1 MRRLEGLLSPVFGDR
16 ALFSE
21 AMYNSGQQCPV
32 SRARPTPIKVATWNI
47 GSVQTNPLE
56 FSDDSDHRFTH
67 FLAEFQSTAEALEAS
82 GSTIGDI
89 LCEAFPFSVRS
100 SLLGNYRV
108 LGLPSPE
115 SSAEAFD
122 FLAKLRVWSGFL
134 SSKNIGDSRI
144 ISWPDR
150 FTNVFGNGRCRPSM
164 ISCYT
169 EELSPSKAWLDSWI
183 RFMADAHIPTLSVEK
198 YNVASPY
205 RENYRAFS
213 VVGLAVFDSLL
224 IAIAE
229 RTSVDWR
236 DMRLGRIKC
245 VSQRPQQL
253 VNYIVQHLLRAE
265 DVIML
270 QEVSDDIQ
278 SRILSVD
285 EAEGYELIAESNSS
299 GAKQRSVILIKKG
312 CGLEID
318 VAASERV
325 REAMRTEGER
335 RGLAS
340 GDLSV
345 AVVSTQ
351 NDHPLLLA
359 SFHGD
364 TNGRLTIPTLKV
376 LSSLGLPLLVG
387 VDANCYANPTPG
399 NLAVVDFLK
408 AVTDTGL
415 YHTQPLTTTR
425 NLRTPLQA
433 QSAKT
438 NVFDENPK
446 DYILLT
452 NAGMTIEKS
461 SVDDGGSGGHSL
473 PNLRFPSDH
482 AIVEAETVWSPMVR
496 VLRLL
501 LWPLTSGNFSNYNAH
516 LECPGGIDDC
526 LTEDFFRDLA
536 QFQATYDWA
545 GRTGVSAALPRR
557 DQLPD
562 FTTAPTSTVS
572 RYMREDL
579 NLSQYFLTSIYRLCV
594 EPYLDRLDASGG
606 APKCPAPLA
615 DIMLNALLAL
625 ETRFEGPSEARELY
639 QRAVS
644 LVTAASE
651 AGDSS
656 VEYLLADWQLDTPY
670 TYPALLGLAQPSP
683 ESFSS
688 FKVYVYEPPEEI
700 FTGLQQSSLLC
711 GMGQWGVE
719 VLVHKWLLSNANRTK
734 DPSDADLFY
743 VPVYGT
749 CLQTRNGMG
758 LQSMTAEVYEPLFK
772 WLLNSPWWQR
782 RDGADHIFL
791 FADGQGAYQFTF
803 YDILRPNPIL
813 LLVEGRCPTWNEP
826 IGDHLDVKLC
836 YSPWKD
842 IIIPGH
848 TDHGRAMYMRQ
859 HARPLE
865 ERDILLT
872 FHGRH
877 GGVHEG
883 YKRCEVR
890 NALVSELS
898 QYPDVSVGGF
908 IGNYLEIK
916 GRSRFCM
923 APAGTSP
930 WTNHLYESF
939 FAGCIPVILSDDFI
953 LPFTA
958 FLNWSQLS
966 IRWPEERIAELYPFL
981 KSIPDE
987 TVATF
992 MHNVNAAACWFDWWS
1007 DADDCSPYVAIANE
1021 LGDRASRVKN
1031 LGVSQNSAAGKFWN
1045 TPEEIVRRAG
1055 KRRSRFHVY
1064 SEQPFRMLTD
1074 DISHDSIWR

>member
-1 MRRLEGLLSPVFGDR
+1 
-16 ALFSE
+16 
-21 AMYNSGQQCPV
+21 
-32 SRARPTPIKVATWNI
+32 
-47 GSVQTNPLE
+47 
-56 FSDDSDHRFTH
+56 
-67 FLAEFQSTAEALEAS
+67 
-82 GSTIGDI
+82 
-89 LCEAFPFSVRS
+89 
-100 SLLGNYRV
+100 
-108 LGLPSPE
+108 
-115 SSAEAFD
+115 
-122 FLAKLRVWSGFL
+122 
-134 SSKNIGDSRI
+134 
-144 ISWPDR
+144 
-150 FTNVFGNGRCRPSM
+150 
-164 ISCYT
+164 
-169 EELSPSKAWLDSWI
+169 
-183 RFMADAHIPTLSVEK
+183 
-198 YNVASPY
+198 
-205 RENYRAFS
+205 
-213 VVGLAVFDSLL
+213 
-224 IAIAE
+224 E
-229 RTSVDWR
+229 R
-236 DMRLGRIKC
+236 
-245 VSQRPQQL
+245 Q
-253 VNYIVQHLLRAE
+253 
-265 DVIML
+265 
-270 QEVSDDIQ
+270 
-278 SRILSVD
+278 
-285 EAEGYELIAESNSS
+285 
-299 GAKQRSVILIKKG
+299 
-312 CGLEID
+312 
-318 VAASERV
+318 
-325 REAMRTEGER
+325 
-335 RGLAS
+335 GLAS

-345 AVVSTQ
+345 AVVTTP
-351 NDHPLLLA
+351 NDNPLLLA

-364 TNGRLTIPTLKV
+364 TNGRLTIPTLRV
-376 LSSLGLPLLVG
+376 LSSLGLPLLAG
-387 VDANCYANPTPG
+387 VDANCYANATSG

-438 NVFDENPK
+438 NVLDENPK

-461 SVDDGGSGGHSL
+461 SVDDGGSGRHSL

-482 AIVEAETVWSPMVR
+482 AIVKAEIDWSPMVR

-501 LWPLTSGNFSNYNAH
+501 LWPLTSGSFSNYNAH

-536 QFQATYDWA
+536 LFQAT
-545 GRTGVSAALPRR
+545 
-557 DQLPD
+557 
-562 FTTAPTSTVS
+562 
-572 RYMREDL
+572 YMREDL

-594 EPYLDRLDASGG
+594 EPYLDRLDASGE

-625 ETRFEGPSEARELY
+625 ETRFEGASEARKLY

-656 VEYLLADWQLDTPY
+656 VEHLLADWQLDTPH

-683 ESFSS
+683 VSFSS
-688 FKVYVYEPPEEI
+688 LKVYVYEPPEDI

-803 YDILRPNPIL
+803 YDILRSNPIL

-826 IGDHLDVKLC
+826 IGDHLDVKQC

-848 TDHGRAMYMRQ
+848 TDRGRAMYMRQ

-883 YKRCEVR
+883 YQRCEVR

-916 GRSRFCM
+916 GRSRFCI

-939 FAGCIPVILSDDFI
+939 FAGCVPVILSDDFI

-958 FLNWSQLS
+958 FLDWSQLS
-966 IRWPEERIAELYPFL
+966 IRWPEERLAELYPFL

-987 TVATF
+987 TVATL

-1007 DADDCSPYVAIANE
+1007 DADECSPYIAIANE
-1021 LGDRASRVKN
+1021 LEDRASRVKK
-1031 LGVSQNSAAGKFWN
+1031 LGVLQNSAAEKFWN
-1045 TPEEIVRRAG
+1045 APEEIVRRAG

-1064 SEQPFRMLTD
+1064 SEQSFRMLTD
-1074 DISHDSIWR
+1074 DVSHDPIWR

>member
-21 AMYNSGQQCPV
+21 A
-32 SRARPTPIKVATWNI
+32 I
-47 GSVQTNPLE
+47 
-56 FSDDSDHRFTH
+56 
-67 FLAEFQSTAEALEAS
+67 
-82 GSTIGDI
+82 
-89 LCEAFPFSVRS
+89 
-100 SLLGNYRV
+100 
-108 LGLPSPE
+108 
-115 SSAEAFD
+115 
-122 FLAKLRVWSGFL
+122 
-134 SSKNIGDSRI
+134 KNIGDSRI

-150 FTNVFGNGRCRPSM
+150 FTNVVGNDRCRPSM
-164 ISCYT
+164 ISCFT

-205 RENYRAFS
+205 RENYRSFS
-213 VVGLAVFDSLL
+213 VVGLAVFDSIL
-224 IAIAE
+224 IAISE

-236 DMRLGRIKC
+236 DMRLGRIEC

-253 VNYIVQHLLRAE
+253 VNHIAQHLLGAE

-278 SRILSVD
+278 NRILSVD
-285 EAEGYELIAESNSS
+285 EAGGYELIAESNSS

-325 REAMRTEGER
+325 REAMRAEGER
-335 RGLAS
+335 QGLAS

-345 AVVSTQ
+345 AVVTTA
-351 NDHPLLLA
+351 NDNPLLLA

-364 TNGRLTIPTLKV
+364 TNGRLTIPTLEV
-376 LSSLGLPLLVG
+376 LGSLGLPLLAG
-387 VDANCYANPTPG
+387 VDANCYANATPG

-438 NVFDENPK
+438 NVLDENPK
-446 DYILLT
+446 DYVLLT
-452 NAGMTIEKS
+452 DAGMTIEKS
-461 SVDDGGSGGHSL
+461 SVDDGGSGGQSL

-482 AIVEAETVWSPMVR
+482 AIVKAEIDWSPMVR

-536 QFQATYDWA
+536 QFQATY
-545 GRTGVSAALPRR
+545 
-557 DQLPD
+557 
-562 FTTAPTSTVS
+562 
-572 RYMREDL
+572 MREDL

-594 EPYLDRLDASGG
+594 EPYLDRLDASGE

-625 ETRFEGPSEARELY
+625 ETRFEGASEARKLY

-683 ESFSS
+683 VSFSS
-688 FKVYVYEPPEEI
+688 LKVYVYEPPEEI

-719 VLVHKWLLSNANRTK
+719 VLVHKWLLSNANRTT

-772 WLLNSPWWQR
+772 WLLNSSWWQR

-803 YDILRPNPIL
+803 YDILRSNPIL
-813 LLVEGRCPTWNEP
+813 LLVEG
-826 IGDHLDVKLC
+826 
-836 YSPWKD
+836 
-842 IIIPGH
+842 
-848 TDHGRAMYMRQ
+848 
-859 HARPLE
+859 
-865 ERDILLT
+865 
-872 FHGRH
+872 
-877 GGVHEG
+877 
-883 YKRCEVR
+883 
-890 NALVSELS
+890 
-898 QYPDVSVGGF
+898 
-908 IGNYLEIK
+908 
-916 GRSRFCM
+916 
-923 APAGTSP
+923 
-930 WTNHLYESF
+930 
-939 FAGCIPVILSDDFI
+939 
-953 LPFTA
+953 
-958 FLNWSQLS
+958 
-966 IRWPEERIAELYPFL
+966 
-981 KSIPDE
+981 
-987 TVATF
+987 
-992 MHNVNAAACWFDWWS
+992 
-1007 DADDCSPYVAIANE
+1007 
-1021 LGDRASRVKN
+1021 
-1031 LGVSQNSAAGKFWN
+1031 
-1045 TPEEIVRRAG
+1045 
-1055 KRRSRFHVY
+1055 
-1064 SEQPFRMLTD
+1064 
-1074 DISHDSIWR
+1074 